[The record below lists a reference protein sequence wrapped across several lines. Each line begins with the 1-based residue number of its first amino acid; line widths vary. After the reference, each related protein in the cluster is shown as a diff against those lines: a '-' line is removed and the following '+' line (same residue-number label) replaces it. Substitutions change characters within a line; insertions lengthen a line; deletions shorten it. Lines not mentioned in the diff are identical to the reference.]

1 MKERKLLYQL
11 SRVYLAGLTAV
22 IEDLR
27 AEGVGNIP
35 ATGPVIL
42 ACNHIN
48 WMDILSVTV
57 PCPRPVH
64 LMGKAELFEM
74 PVLGGYYRLLGAFPV
89 RRGEGDREALRQ
101 AIDVVAAG
109 QVLCIMPE
117 GHRSGTG
124 VLMEGKSGVALIAL
138 RSGAPIV
145 PVAIWGTEKALR
157 GLHYGPFRPTVH
169 VVYGEP
175 FTLTRGGPGHGRED
189 VERGINTIMLRI
201 ASMLPPEYRGVYAE
215 EVAALATAG
224 ATTMDSGASGL
235 DYLAMEQPETAETP
249 ES

>member
-1 MKERKLLYQL
+1 MKEHRRFYEA
-11 SRVYLAGLTAV
+11 SRAYLRVLTAL

-48 WMDILSVTV
+48 WMDILTVTV
-57 PCPRPVH
+57 PCPRQVH

-74 PVLGGYYRLLGAFPV
+74 PLLGGYYRGLGAFPV

-101 AIDVVAAG
+101 ALEVVNAG

-124 VLMEGKSGVALIAL
+124 RLQEGKSGVALIAL

-145 PVAIWGTEKALR
+145 PVAIWGTEKTLH
-157 GLHYGPFRPTVH
+157 GLHYGPFRPTVRI
-169 VVYGEP
+169 VYGEP

-189 VERGINTIMLRI
+189 VERGINTIMVRI
-201 ASMLPPEYRGVYAE
+201 AAMLPPEYRGVYADQ
-215 EVAALATAG
+215 VAALATQA
-224 ATTMDSGASGL
+224 ATSTGPEASGL
-235 DYLAMEQPETAETP
+235 DHLAVEQPETAETP
-249 ES
+249 E